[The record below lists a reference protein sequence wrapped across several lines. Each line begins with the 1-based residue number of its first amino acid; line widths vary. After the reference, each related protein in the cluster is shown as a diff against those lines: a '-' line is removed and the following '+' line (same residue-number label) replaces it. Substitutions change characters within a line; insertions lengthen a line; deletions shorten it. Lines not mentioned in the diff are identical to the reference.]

1 MKMKF
6 RLFGLLLTTVLWSLS
21 FQSCT
26 ESNSSNSE
34 SEDSS
39 ATMADSTNV
48 TSKGGTEMS
57 VEEQLAYAK
66 QHAKDLEHVYSRR
79 KEIDNE
85 KVIKKDL
92 FNFECTNGKITL
104 ERIYNEDNEIHLL
117 VYSICNDQGCST
129 KHHYFENNKL
139 FYQFHHHEQDQGD
152 KHMVDDHRTYF
163 KDGEIVRC
171 LEKRYSYN
179 KGEAHTDTGE
189 FKQVDC
195 LAADKITK
203 DIEKLL
209 TLAEADAKALL
220 CK

>member
-6 RLFGLLLTTVLWSLS
+6 RLFSLLLATVLWSLS

-26 ESNSSNSE
+26 ESTSSNSDVE
-34 SEDSS
+34 ENPTS
-39 ATMADSTNV
+39 MADSTEV
-48 TSKGGTEMS
+48 TPKGGTEMS

-66 QHAKDLEHVYSRR
+66 QHVEDIMHVYSQ
-79 KEIDNE
+79 KEEIDKE

-92 FNFECTNGKITL
+92 FNFECANGKITL
-104 ERIYNEDNEIHLL
+104 ERFYNEANEIHLL
-117 VYSICNDQGCST
+117 VYSICDDKGCSA
-129 KHHYFENNKL
+129 KHHYFENDKL
-139 FYQFHHHEQDQGD
+139 FYQFHHHETDQGD
-152 KHMVDDHRTYF
+152 KYMVDDHRTYF

-179 KGEAHTDTGE
+179 KGEPHTDAVE

-195 LAADKITK
+195 VAADKITK

-209 TLAEADAKALL
+209 TLAEADAKAFL
-220 CK
+220 CN